1 MADQCVW
8 VEAGRMRRSL
18 TRALLVLG
26 GAAVATVLGWLL
38 GSASASAAEL
48 PSVPVV
54 PSAVVSSVL
63 PTVTLPAILLAAP
76 TLPAT
81 PALPTPKLPSAPP
94 DLGQVAQQV
103 HLAVAGDDRVV
114 PAVLPVAVLV
124 PSTPVSPVRTPAL
137 ATADPVAQSAVS
149 PFVLPLHQHRQNAVV
164 GGQRAGGHPATSA
177 PRVPAH
183 PLPPLQPASPSDAGA
198 HGSGGPAG
206 GPGSAYLPFVHVLG
220 AAPNAVG
227 TSNTPRLPVAPGH
240 QPGTSPD

>member
-1 MADQCVW
+1 
-8 VEAGRMRRSL
+8 
-18 TRALLVLG
+18 
-26 GAAVATVLGWLL
+26 VLGWLL

-48 PSVPVV
+48 PSAPVV
-54 PSAVVSSVL
+54 PSAVVSSVV
-63 PTVTLPAILLAAP
+63 PTVTLPAILPAAPALPATP
-76 TLPAT
+76 TLPA
-81 PALPTPKLPSAPP
+81 PNLPTPNLPSAPP

-114 PAVLPVAVLV
+114 PAVVPVAVQV
-124 PSTPVSPVRTPAL
+124 PSAPVGPVSMPAI
-137 ATADPVAQSAVS
+137 AVADPAARSTVS
-149 PFVLPLHQHRQNAVV
+149 QFVLPLRPHRQAAP
-164 GGQRAGGHPATSA
+164 GGQQRSGGHAATSV

-206 GPGSAYLPFVHVLG
+206 GSGSAYLPFVNILG

-227 TSNTPRLPVAPGH
+227 TSNSPRLPVAPGH

>member
-1 MADQCVW
+1 MADQCVG
-8 VEAGRMRRSL
+8 VEAGRVRRSL

-26 GAAVATVLGWLL
+26 GAAVVTVLGWLL

-54 PSAVVSSVL
+54 PSAVVSSVV
-63 PTVTLPAILLAAP
+63 PTVTLPAILPATPA
-76 TLPAT
+76 LPAT
-81 PALPTPKLPSAPP
+81 PTLPTPKLPSAPP

-103 HLAVAGDDRVV
+103 HLAMAGDDRVV

-124 PSTPVSPVRTPAL
+124 PSVPVSPVRVPGV
-137 ATADPVAQSAVS
+137 ATVDSVAQSAVS
-149 PFVLPLHQHRQNAVV
+149 QFVLPLRQHRQSVV
-164 GGQRAGGHPATSA
+164 GSERRSGGHPATSA

-183 PLPPLQPASPSDAGA
+183 PLPPLQPASSSDAGA
-198 HGSGGPAG
+198 HGSGGSAG
-206 GPGSAYLPFVHVLG
+206 GSGSAYLPFVNILG

-227 TSNTPRLPVAPGH
+227 TSNSPRLPVAPGH

>member
-1 MADQCVW
+1 
-8 VEAGRMRRSL
+8 VEAGRVRRSL

-26 GAAVATVLGWLL
+26 GAVVATVLGWLVS
-38 GSASASAAEL
+38 SASANAAEL

-54 PSAVVSSVL
+54 PAAVVSSVV
-63 PTVTLPAILLAAP
+63 PAVTVPAI
-76 TLPAT
+76 LPAT
-81 PALPTPKLPSAPP
+81 PALPATPTLPTPKLPSAPP

-124 PSTPVSPVRTPAL
+124 PSAPVSPVIAPAV
-137 ATADPVAQSAVS
+137 AVANPVAQGTVS
-149 PFVLPLHQHRQNAVV
+149 QFVLPPRQHRPAAA
-164 GGQRAGGHPATSA
+164 GGEQRSGGHPARSA

-183 PLPPLQPASPSDAGA
+183 PLPPLQPASSSDVGA

-206 GPGSAYLPFVHVLG
+206 GSGSAYLPFVNILG

-227 TSNTPRLPVAPGH
+227 TSNSPRLPVAPGH

>member
-1 MADQCVW
+1 M
-8 VEAGRMRRSL
+8 EAGRVRRSL

-26 GAAVATVLGWLL
+26 GVAVATVLGWLL

-54 PSAVVSSVL
+54 PSAVVSSVV
-63 PTVTLPAILLAAP
+63 PTVTLPAILPAAP
-76 TLPAT
+76 ALPAT
-81 PALPTPKLPSAPP
+81 PKLPTPSLPSAPP

-124 PSTPVSPVRTPAL
+124 PSAPVSPVSAPAI
-137 ATADPVAQSAVS
+137 ATAGPAGQGIVRQ
-149 PFVLPLHQHRQNAVV
+149 FVLPLRQHRQVASG
-164 GGQRAGGHPATSA
+164 GGQRSGGHRATSA

-206 GPGSAYLPFVHVLG
+206 GTGSAYLPFVNILG

-227 TSNTPRLPVAPGH
+227 TSNSPRLPVAPGH